1 MLHAI
6 LVGIN
11 KYKDPNIRDLS
22 FARNDA
28 EVFGKLLEERIHP
41 SERKIRLLLDQ
52 DATKR
57 KIMTSIGEDLPRSVG
72 KDDVVLLYFSGHGS
86 PETDGSPDEISR
98 YLITH
103 DTEYENI
110 YATGIDMERELPR
123 WFERINESKLILMFV
138 DSCFSGRAGGRTF
151 EGPNLNAKR
160 SSFRDVSP
168 VKLSELD
175 LGEGRLMIAACD
187 DDQVAR
193 EMGELKHGV
202 FTYYL
207 LQKLQ
212 QPVSSEKTISLNG
225 LYDDVAESVKK
236 HTNGRQIP
244 IINGRSR
251 VARFPLLGK

>member
-1 MLHAI
+1 MLHAVLI
-6 LVGIN
+6 GIN

-41 SERKIRLLLDQ
+41 SERKIRFFLDQ
-52 DATKR
+52 EATKR

-86 PETDGSPDEISR
+86 PETDGSPDEVSR

-123 WFERINESKLILMFV
+123 WFERINEPKLILMFI

-151 EGPNLNAKR
+151 EGPSLKEKR
-160 SSFRDVSP
+160 SVYRDTYPIKMSQ
-168 VKLSELD
+168 LE

-193 EMGELKHGV
+193 ETGELQHGV

-207 LQKLQ
+207 LQRLQ
-212 QPVSSEKTISLNG
+212 QRARDEKTVSLNT
-225 LYDDVAESVKK
+225 LYDETPQFFGYAVDDYDDL
-236 HTNGRQIP
+236 
-244 IINGRSR
+244 
-251 VARFPLLGK
+251 F